1 MFKGMTLDI
10 VYKREKEF
18 KKCGGSKTLHF
29 WGGDGTHE
37 TAVGGGRT
45 VILNNVPIMPLCA
58 KTWIEGG
65 LKIN

>member
-1 MFKGMTLDI
+1 MCEGMTLDI
-10 VYKREKEF
+10 VYKTEKENMEEVKHLTF
-18 KKCGGSKTLHF
+18 GGGGGTL
-29 WGGDGTHE
+29 E
-37 TAVGGGRT
+37 AAVGGGRT